1 MDVINHN
8 YSGDSP
14 PHLRFEETR
23 NAPFLDGDS
32 SEYLCSII
40 RFSIQTANSLPV
52 FIPLIDNTAAAI
64 NTTRYKITFVYE
76 KMEQNIQ
83 CRAYQF
89 GYCLYKLQVLR
100 CG

>member
-1 MDVINHN
+1 MAPYSSQPYHVYMDMDVINNN

-32 SEYLCSII
+32 SEYFCSII

-52 FIPLIDNTAAAI
+52 FIPLIDNTAADI
-64 NTTRYKITFVYE
+64 NTTIYKITFVYE
-76 KMEQNIQ
+76 KTGAKYTVTKI
-83 CRAYQF
+83 
-89 GYCLYKLQVLR
+89 
-100 CG
+100 